1 MNLSIGGTPA
11 TAEQLEN
18 LRNAMGVPAKAELL
32 NAMGLGDKAPVYLS
46 AGFLVNHLGEQI
58 GAIGIPATE
67 QAGIAIV
74 EISGT
79 PYALLPVDENGDIV
93 ANLSHRRGLLA
104 DLLDLSGE
112 PGEISVPT
120 DADGIVIHT
129 GVFGQAKRFYSPVSA
144 GTAGENSLAQ
154 GLGSTTDARAK
165 RSMAVGA
172 YSRTNVIGE
181 FAVGLGL
188 ANYGLHDILYAA
200 RTTDATMAFATAT
213 GINGDTSSGSTTS
226 MLPAGLYDVEVTV
239 LAREI
244 GTNNFARFVRKATL
258 VIASQGGAATL
269 SNTTTPADG
278 DVNSNLAGLSIMLGG
293 TGGVPIYLGVTGVA
307 GKTIQWGAFIHLKC
321 MGVTV

>member
-1 MNLSIGGTPA
+1 MNLTIGGTPA
-11 TAEQLEN
+11 SAQQLEN
-18 LRNAMGVPAKAELL
+18 LRQAMGVPAKADLIDNL
-32 NAMGLGDKAPVYLS
+32 GLGDKAPVFVKE
-46 AGFLVNHLGEQI
+46 GFLVDKDGTLI

-74 EISGT
+74 EINGT

-112 PGEISVPT
+112 PGEISIPT
-120 DADGIVIHT
+120 DADGLVIHT
-129 GVFGQAKRFYSPVSA
+129 GVYGQAKRFYSPVSA

-154 GLGSTTDARAK
+154 GLNSTTHTRAK

-213 GINGDTSSGSTTS
+213 GVAGDTTSGSTTS

-244 GTNNFARFVRKATL
+244 GTTNFARFVRQATL
-258 VIASQGGAATL
+258 LIEAQGGAATL
-269 SNTTTPADG
+269 SNTTTPTAD
-278 DVNSNLAGLSIMLGG
+278 DNSNLTGLSILLGG
-293 TGGVPIYLGVTGVA
+293 MGGVPIYVGVTGVA

>member
-144 GTAGENSLAQ
+144 GTVGENSLAQ
-154 GLGSTTDARAK
+154 GLGSTTDVRAK

-181 FAVGLGL
+181 FTVGLGL

-200 RTTDATMAFATAT
+200 RTTDASMAFATAT
-213 GINGDTSSGSTTS
+213 GVNGDTSLGSTTS

-258 VIASQGGAATL
+258 VIESQGGAATL
-269 SNTTTPADG
+269 SNITTPTA
-278 DVNSNLAGLSIMLGG
+278 DVNSSLAGLSILLGG
-293 TGGVPIYLGVTGVA
+293 TAGVPIYLGVTGVA

>member
-74 EISGT
+74 EINGT

-154 GLGSTTDARAK
+154 GLGSTTDTRAK

-181 FAVGLGL
+181 FAVGFGL

-200 RTTDATMAFATAT
+200 RTTDASMAFATAT
-213 GINGDTSSGSTTS
+213 GINGDTSLGSTTS

-258 VIASQGGAATL
+258 VIEAQGGSATL
-269 SNTTTPADG
+269 SNTTTPTSDL
-278 DVNSNLAGLSIMLGG
+278 NSNLAGLSIMLGG
-293 TGGVPIYLGVTGVA
+293 TGGVPVYLGVTGVA